1 MVSNR
6 WNVALAKADP
16 QDRPFVKLPS
26 QKGGR
31 YLVSGKLLILLLPTI
46 RADPQ
51 SIRNTIQ
58 NPRRPYTNMVDKSK
72 MARRISIRPFILFI
86 SRGLVLCG
94 SAYIGYITRRSGVQV
109 FGSRW
114 KYLWIGKSGF
124 GRIDWKSRESVEES
138 GR

>member
-1 MVSNR
+1 
-6 WNVALAKADP
+6 
-16 QDRPFVKLPS
+16 
-26 QKGGR
+26 
-31 YLVSGKLLILLLPTI
+31 
-46 RADPQ
+46 
-51 SIRNTIQ
+51 
-58 NPRRPYTNMVDKSK
+58 MVDKSK

-109 FGSRW
+109 LGTEW
-114 KYLWIGKSGF
+114 KYLWVGKSRL